1 MTARRFRNVPVALRA
16 AIVGLAVACGESAAP
31 PETPRSLTGS
41 WGATGAT
48 FTSFALTDDA
58 GRVTG
63 LGWTAG
69 SRAVAVE
76 GTHSGQDVT
85 LTLYSRAPSR
95 AVLHTF
101 TGRLQGE
108 SLVGEIFN
116 GSFVPTEVSLVRV
129 DTVAESFGRFTF
141 AGGLTAV
148 DSGNASFNSSGG
160 ELQLVVGSSGRG
172 LYVNAPPRRLAPG
185 TYALGVRGSAALY
198 GGIINNSPSGGVNLG
213 SVSGELRVDVS
224 TRRALIGTVRI
235 DAVDGTG
242 RPVTATATFS
252 ASCFFAATA
261 QAPNCQPDS

>member
-1 MTARRFRNVPVALRA
+1 MTAVRFRHVPIALSA
-16 AIVGLAVACGESAAP
+16 TLMWLAVACGDSAAP
-31 PETPRSLTGS
+31 AETPRSLTGS

-48 FTSFALTDDA
+48 FTSFALTEDA
-58 GRVTG
+58 GKVTG

-95 AVLHTF
+95 ALLHTF
-101 TGRLQGE
+101 NGRLQGT

-116 GSFVPTEVSLVRV
+116 GSFVPIAVSLVRV
-129 DTVAESFGRFTF
+129 DTVAESFGRFVF
-141 AGGLTAV
+141 AGALTAV
-148 DSGNASFNSSGG
+148 DSGNASFSLSGG

-172 LYVNAPPRRLAPG
+172 LYVYAPPRRLAPG
-185 TYALGVRGSAALY
+185 TYALGVRGSGALY
-198 GGIINNSPSGGVNLG
+198 GGIINNGASGGVNLG
-213 SVSGELRVDVS
+213 SVNGELKVHVS

-235 DAVDGTG
+235 DAMDTMG
-242 RPVTATATFS
+242 RAVTATATFS